1 MLEHWLSGLGDRL
14 CLAALLA
21 LAASGCG
28 GSDSESADYEFG
40 AAEVEQLVIGS
51 WTGTWTELSGSSAR
65 LALDV
70 SRQPTR
76 RTACD
81 SRALGEGNQLGP
93 QSSVRCVS
101 SSEMLLA
108 GNLSVQGMFA
118 DLPLT
123 GGVWVPGFELNAARL
138 SLSGNDR
145 RLSAEWHAGSWQECR
160 VQRPT
165 GESLAECTL
174 ERAP

>member
-1 MLEHWLSGLGDRL
+1 MLERFLVGLGDRL
-14 CLAALLA
+14 GFAALLA
-21 LAASGCG
+21 LSLVGCG
-28 GSDSESADYEFG
+28 SGDEEHADYRYG
-40 AAEVEQLVIGS
+40 AAEVEQLVIGT
-51 WTGTWTELSGSSAR
+51 WTGTWTEAGSSAR
-65 LALDV
+65 LVLEV

-81 SRALGEGNQLGP
+81 SRSLGEGNQLGP

-108 GNLSVQGMFA
+108 GNLSVEGMFA

-123 GGVWVPGFELNAARL
+123 GGLWVPGAELNSARL

-145 RLSAEWHAGSWQECR
+145 ALRAEWNAGGWQACS
-160 VQRPT
+160 VQRPN
-165 GESLAECTL
+165 GALLAECTL